1 MKIGENIR
9 KIMDETG
16 YSFDRLAE
24 KSGYD
29 RGTIMHWV
37 KGKSIP
43 NPYALYDLACSMG
56 VAMERFIN
64 G

>member
-1 MKIGENIR
+1 MIGQNLR

-16 YSFDRLAE
+16 WSIERLSE

-29 RGTIMHWV
+29 SKTILKWTQD
-37 KGKSIP
+37 KSTP
-43 NPYALYDLACSMG
+43 NPYALYDLAVCLG
-56 VAMERFIN
+56 VPMERLIN

>member
-1 MKIGENIR
+1 MIGENIR

-16 YSFDRLAE
+16 YSLDTLAE

-29 RGTIMHWV
+29 RKTIMKWTQD
-37 KGKSIP
+37 KTTP
-43 NPYALYDLACSMG
+43 NPYALYDLAVSMG
-56 VAMERFIN
+56 VTMERFIN

>member
-1 MKIGENIR
+1 MIGKNLR

-16 YSFDRLAE
+16 YSLDTLSE

-29 RGTIMHWV
+29 RKTILRWTQD
-37 KGKSIP
+37 KATP
-43 NPYALYDLACSMG
+43 NPYALYDLAVSMG
-56 VAMERFIN
+56 VTMERFIN